1 MEYNVEVTVSP
12 AAMAKLAS
20 GAPEIDATSLVLIAG
35 RMRRLVRAAE
45 LLDDGSKEVGG
56 KGGEKRRAREVV
68 LQVGVSG
75 FISLPDD
82 EDTIRRVILDLAPI
96 RILGVAIVR
105 NGAYVRHTKIDSPF
119 HDLYFYVFSSFDRN
133 TVSP

>member
-1 MEYNVEVTVSP
+1 MECNVEVTVSP

-20 GAPEIDATSLVLIAG
+20 GSPEIDATSLVLIAG
-35 RMRRLVRAAE
+35 RMKRLVRAAE
-45 LLDDGSKEVGG
+45 LLDDGSKEVGD
-56 KGGEKRRAREVV
+56 KGGEKRRACETV

-82 EDTIRRVILDLAPI
+82 EDTIKRVILDLAPI

-105 NGAYVRHTKIDSPF
+105 NGAYVRHTKND
-119 HDLYFYVFSSFDRN
+119 Y
-133 TVSP
+133 TVT